1 MESGGAAFRFSSTLL
16 ELPILD
22 AVDFFWIGR
31 LSITLLPAD
40 TVDVLRRGRWCL
52 LDERVSGMAKKLEV
66 I

>member
-1 MESGGAAFRFSSTLL
+1 MESGPAAFQLTSTLL

-40 TVDVLRRGRWCL
+40 AVDVLRRGRWCL